1 VLPGAHALPD
11 PSGNM
16 RALLIPLLATAAHA
30 APVAFDAS
38 SVRSGPW
45 SDPATWNGKPPRD
58 GESVQIHKG
67 HTVVYDVASDDAFRV
82 VHVAGTL
89 TFSRDRNTLLTAGLI
104 RISPGG
110 TCSEDGFDCHEE
122 APEAAADGPLPALEI
137 GTRAQPIPAGI
148 SARIRLRHF
157 PGMNPETLPAI
168 VACGGRW
175 DVHGSP
181 MPRTWLKLAATAKPG
196 ASEVT
201 LAEPPTG
208 WRPGQQV
215 IVTGSLEPEFTKAQA
230 TAAGG
235 ATERRLISA
244 IEGQR
249 LTLDRP
255 LDYHH
260 LGESFRQSEAA
271 LLSRNVVIESAQP
284 EGIRGHTM
292 YHRDSA
298 GGISYAEFRHLGK
311 TGLLG
316 KYAIHFHLAGNT
328 MRGSGVT
335 GASIWDSHNRWITI
349 HGTDHLLV
357 RDCVGYQSK
366 GHGFFLEDATEQ
378 WNLLDRNLAVQA
390 TAAPRLPK
398 QALPFDP
405 NDGAGFWWANGRNA
419 FTRNVACENDRY
431 GFRFEVRQFSNFSPV
446 LSLPRPDGKPQ
457 DTDVRHLPFLRF
469 EANESHT
476 EGLYSF
482 NLGDDDGRHTSSDRG
497 HPFIVRQLRAWETH
511 YSLRP
516 NLRFFLCDGLH
527 VQRAVYGIYHP
538 DYDHHVYRH
547 ITLDTVESEPINR
560 GHDDE
565 SIQYGNFTMDEVT
578 LRNCR
583 TGRDPLIQ
591 LACTAPE
598 TVTGHF
604 RGLIIENCRSESKVV
619 DLGGGPRSETRQ
631 HPVVYIFHPS
641 PATGGQTIEVV
652 SRHFPDQ
659 LAKRGYA
666 PMDGFTGP
674 DVVASRTLHYEFPEL
689 LSPVDDLPPATMIT
703 EIHRS
708 EGKLT
713 VRGVSHDNESVQAI
727 TINGSPATIISQQHG
742 VADWELSLPAA
753 DAITAEATDDAG
765 NREARPHSIRL
776 AP

>member
-1 VLPGAHALPD
+1 
-11 PSGNM
+11 M
-16 RALLIPLLATAAHA
+16 RALFIPLLAAAAAHA

-38 SVRSGPW
+38 SARSGPW

-67 HTVVYDVASDDAFRV
+67 HTVLYDVASDDAFRV

-89 TFSRDRNTLLTAGLI
+89 TFSRERDTLLTAGLI
-104 RISPGG
+104 RISPGR

-122 APEAAADGPLPALEI
+122 APVASADGPLPALEI

-181 MPRTWLKLAATAKPG
+181 LPRTWLKLAATARPG
-196 ASEVT
+196 ASEIT
-201 LAEPPTG
+201 LADAPTG
-208 WRPGQQV
+208 WRPGQQI

-230 TAAGG
+230 RPAGG
-235 ATERRLISA
+235 ATERRVIAA

-255 LDYHH
+255 LESHH

-284 EGIRGHTM
+284 DGIRGHTM

-311 TGLLG
+311 AGLLG
-316 KYAIHFHLAGNT
+316 KYAIHFHLAGST

-431 GFRFEVRQFSNFSPV
+431 GFRFEVRQSSSFSPV
-446 LSLPRPDGKPQ
+446 LTLPQPDGKPQ

-482 NLGDDDGRHTSSDRG
+482 NLGDDDGRQNSSDRH

-598 TVTGHF
+598 SVTGHF
-604 RGLIIENCRSESKVV
+604 RGLVIENCRSESKIV
-619 DLGGGPRSETRQ
+619 DLGGGPRSGTRQ

-641 PATGGQTIEVV
+641 PATDGQTIEVV

-674 DVVASRTLHYEFPEL
+674 DVVASRTLNYEFPEL

-703 EIHRS
+703 EIQRS
-708 EGKLT
+708 AGKVT
-713 VRGVSHDNESVQAI
+713 VRGVSHDNGSVQAVLV
-727 TINGSPATIISQQHG
+727 NGSPATMISQQHG
-742 VADWELSLPAA
+742 VADWEIALAAA
-753 DAITAEATDDAG
+753 DALSAEATDAAG
-765 NREARPHSIRL
+765 NRETTPHRINL

>member
-1 VLPGAHALPD
+1 
-11 PSGNM
+11 M
-16 RALLIPLLATAAHA
+16 RALLIPLLVTAAHA
-30 APVAFDAS
+30 APVVFDAS
-38 SVRSGPW
+38 SIRSGRW
-45 SDPATWNGKPPRD
+45 SDPGTWNGKPPRD

-67 HTVVYDVASDDAFRV
+67 HTVIYDVASDDAFRV

-89 TFSRDRNTLLTAGLI
+89 TFSRERDTVLTAGLI
-104 RISPGG
+104 RISPGS

-122 APEAAADGPLPALEI
+122 APETPADGPLPALEI

-196 ASEVT
+196 STEVT
-201 LAEPPTG
+201 LAEAPTG

-215 IVTGSLEPEFTKAQA
+215 IVTGSLEAEFTKAQA

-235 ATERRLISA
+235 ATERRVITA

-255 LDYHH
+255 FESHH
-260 LGESFRQSEAA
+260 LGESIRQSEAA

-284 EGIRGHTM
+284 DGIRGHTM

-311 TGLLG
+311 AGLLG

-431 GFRFEVRQFSNFSPV
+431 GFRFEVRQSSNFSPV
-446 LSLPRPDGKPQ
+446 LSLPQPDGKPK
-457 DTDVRHLPFLRF
+457 DTDVRNLPFLRF

-482 NLGDDDGRHTSSDRG
+482 NLGDDDGRHHSSDRQ
-497 HPFIVRQLRAWETH
+497 HPFVVRQLRAWETH

-565 SIQYGNFTMDEVT
+565 SIQYGNFTMDEIT

-598 TVTGHF
+598 SVTGHF
-604 RGLIIENCRSESKVV
+604 RGLVIENCRSESKVV
-619 DLGGGPRSETRQ
+619 DLGGGPRSDTRQ

-641 PATGGQTIEVV
+641 PATDGQTIEVV

-659 LAKRGYA
+659 LATRGYA

-674 DVVASRTLHYEFPEL
+674 DVVASRTLNRAFPEL

-727 TINGSPATIISQQHG
+727 TINGSPATITSQQHG

-753 DAITAEATDDAG
+753 DAITAEATDAAG
-765 NREARPHSIRL
+765 NREATPHRINL